1 MFLDQMQTDQ
11 DPANY
16 ELVARSLSRKNRK
29 LRMKNHHLWCIVSDQ
44 WKIIKRLRKKN
55 AAIEETKK
63 RIP

>member
-29 LRMKNHHLWCIVSDQ
+29 LRMTNHHLWCIVSKQ
-44 WKIIKRLRKKN
+44 WKIIKRLQKKN

-63 RIP
+63 RS